1 MSRENVELV
10 RRWFEFLV
18 RSELPFHL
26 TAEDVEIDNI
36 KDFPVQ
42 GPYSGH
48 SGMQS
53 WWDDLADAFETF
65 RVELTGCAPLDD
77 ERVLTENRASGR
89 FRGTGI
95 PLDFPWASVITVRD
109 RKVVRAVGYFS
120 RSQALEAVGLSE

>member
-1 MSRENVELV
+1 MSQENAELV
-10 RRWFEFLV
+10 QRWFESLA
-18 RSELPFHL
+18 RSELPLHL

-42 GPYSGH
+42 GPYLGH
-48 SGMQS
+48 RGMRS
-53 WWDDLADAFETF
+53 WWDDLAEAFETF
-65 RVELTGCAPLDD
+65 RVELIDCALLDA

-109 RKVVRAVGYFS
+109 GKVVRAVGYFS

>member
-1 MSRENVELV
+1 MSQENVELV
-10 RRWFEFLV
+10 QRWFGFLG
-18 RSELPFHL
+18 RSELPLHL

-48 SGMQS
+48 SGMQI
-53 WWDDLADAFETF
+53 WWDDLSEAFETF
-65 RVELTGCAPLDD
+65 RVELIDCALLDA
-77 ERVLTENRASGR
+77 ERVLTENRAAGR

-109 RKVVRAVGYFS
+109 GKVVRAIGYFS

>member
-1 MSRENVELV
+1 MSQENIEIV
-10 RRWFEFLV
+10 RRWFGSFE
-18 RSELPFHL
+18 RGELPLDL

-48 SGMQS
+48 EGVRR
-53 WWDDLADAFETF
+53 WWEDLAEAFESF
-65 RVELTGCAPLDD
+65 RIELIDCAQVAE

-95 PLDFPWASVITVRD
+95 PLDFRWASLISVRD
-109 RKVVRAVGYFS
+109 GKVVRAVGHFS
-120 RSQALEAVGLSE
+120 RRQALEAEGLRD